1 MPFPFLIVAGI
12 AAVAGVAGVGAAVSA
27 SKDKRTT
34 LLMKLSAGLIKR
46 ESVPMEL
53 LKNLAS

>member
-27 SKDKRTT
+27 SKDNSWAKEIN
-34 LLMKLSAGLIKR
+34 SEANDIID
-46 ESVPMEL
+46 
-53 LKNLAS
+53 

>member
-27 SKDKRTT
+27 SKDNSRAKEIKET
-34 LLMKLSAGLIKR
+34 L
-46 ESVPMEL
+46 
-53 LKNLAS
+53 NN